1 MIMTSPF
8 NNKPM
13 LRKHKEVDFKFRKE
27 EFRIW
32 YHYFECTQT
41 QEAFTNTELD
51 EININQ
57 VYNQYRE
64 KYGIPFPEEITSIRE
79 KYGISASK
87 ISEILGLGTNTYRL
101 YENGEMPSVSNGRL
115 ISTIEKPA
123 SFLSQVEASI
133 HFLSEKEIN
142 KLTNHVKKIQ
152 EQENKE
158 LWETMFEEKIFHDHK
173 PSEYNGYKSP
183 DLSKIAKVISYFSNE
198 LDTYKTKVNK
208 LLFYCDFLMYKRTA
222 HSMTGIT
229 YKAIPYGPVPA
240 EYDKMYIKL
249 CDDERINI
257 TQIAFKDGNY
267 GEKIVGKEDD
277 MDDFSTMELE
287 VLSSVLKHFKKSTT
301 KEVVDISHEEPAW
314 IENEPARE
322 LISYQKYAFDLK
334 AF

>member
-1 MIMTSPF
+1 
-8 NNKPM
+8 M
-13 LRKHKEVDFKFRKE
+13 LYKHKEVDFKFRKE
-27 EFRIW
+27 YFRIW
-32 YHYFECTQT
+32 YHYFECTGT
-41 QEAFTNTELD
+41 NEAFTNTELD
-51 EININQ
+51 DININQ

-64 KYGIPFPEEITSIRE
+64 KYGIPFPEKITSIRE

-87 ISEILGLGTNTYRL
+87 ISEILGLGTNAYRL

-123 SFLSQVEASI
+123 SFLSQVEASA
-133 HFLSEKEIN
+133 HFLADKEFH
-142 KLTNHVKKIQ
+142 KFTTHVKRIQ
-152 EQENKE
+152 EQESKD
-158 LWETMFEEKIFHDHK
+158 LWDNMFEKKIFLDNK

-198 LDTYKTKVNK
+198 LETYKTKVNK

-222 HSMTGIT
+222 HSMTGIA

-249 CDDERINI
+249 CDDDKINI
-257 TQIAFKDGNY
+257 SPIAFSDGNY
-267 GEKIVGKEDD
+267 GEKIIGKADD
-277 MDDFSTMELE
+277 LKEFSKIEQE
-287 VLSSVLKHFKKSTT
+287 VLSAVLAMFKSSTT
-301 KEVVDISHEEPAW
+301 KEVVDISHNEPAW
-314 IENEPARE
+314 IENEPSRQ